1 MSIGKEVGTVFET
14 VDFKF
19 ERAEY
24 FLEKIGTVPIG
35 TQPWRAYLEAFF
47 FELISAKDFF
57 LQAINGKYGLGLER
71 DEATKIDLLKR
82 CLACRKYNHV
92 LETVKSIERK
102 LSDPNSWLWKL
113 NNYRNSSTHRELLR
127 IGYDADPNLN
137 VTAHLFEDP
146 EDSKKG
152 NMELEV
158 KPYCRQSLKT
168 MRDFLEELYSKL
180 S

>member
-1 MSIGKEVGTVFET
+1 MET
-14 VDFKF
+14 VNFKF

-24 FLEKIGTVPIG
+24 FLERLGAIQIGS
-35 TQPWRAYLEAFF
+35 QPWRAYLEAFF

-57 LQAINGKYGLGLER
+57 LQTINDKYKLGLER
-71 DEATKIDLLKR
+71 DEATSIPKLKQR
-82 CLACRKYNHV
+82 LSDKPA
-92 LETVKSIERK
+92 LEVVESIEGK

-113 NNYRNSSTHRELLR
+113 NNYRNSATHRELLH
-127 IGYDADPNLN
+127 IGYVPSNSH
-137 VTAHLFEDP
+137 VEAHLFEDP

-152 NMELEV
+152 NMKLEV
-158 KPYCRQSLKT
+158 IPYCEQSLDT